1 VGLIVTTHK
10 GATASQDAPKRHAKG
25 AARVEARD
33 ASQATGT
40 RADEG
45 RQHPGTAESFGR
57 DLRAVVPSLRTTQH
71 RTPTGDR
78 VRCYEGIALGVDW
91 HRLEQ
96 DGTGGGTGA
105 TVAEPVAIQGDI
117 ELAQADTGDS
127 HTLCKNRDKGEME
140 REEKS
145 RGNNGVL
152 PVPSCATRA
161 ADGMEDGD
169 ALDLLDTVERG
180 ATL

>member
-1 VGLIVTTHK
+1 ME
-10 GATASQDAPKRHAKG
+10 D
-25 AARVEARD
+25 
-33 ASQATGT
+33 
-40 RADEG
+40 
-45 RQHPGTAESFGR
+45 
-57 DLRAVVPSLRTTQH
+57 
-71 RTPTGDR
+71 GD
-78 VRCYEGIALGVDW
+78 ALGVDW

-105 TVAEPVAIQGDI
+105 TVAQPVAIQGDI
-117 ELAQADTGDS
+117 ELAQAGTGDS

-152 PVPSCATRA
+152 PVPPCATCA
-161 ADGMEDGD
+161 ADGMVDGD